1 MKKAITAI
9 IPTMAAVAAHA
20 AQLVV
25 GLVDVCPA
33 EGSSVPPAYVNA
45 FKAQGAEPRLLS
57 WTNDLAVI
65 NKMVEGIDLLMLCGG
80 EDVEP
85 ARYKTQPS
93 PKLGPVNKRR
103 DAFEWALLD
112 AAVKRRKPVFGI
124 CRGHQMINVYFG
136 GTLWQDLPSEFPVK
150 SVMHR
155 RRDAPDVPVHGLKVE
170 PDGFLFRI
178 FGEAEMRVNSS
189 HHQAVK
195 KLAPGFSICARSPD
209 GVVEAIADE
218 KRHVHGVQFHP
229 ERMFTRDAK
238 WGRLFKAVVDDAAR
252 AKEKN

>member
-1 MKKAITAI
+1 
-9 IPTMAAVAAHA
+9 
-20 AQLVV
+20 
-25 GLVDVCPA
+25 
-33 EGSSVPPAYVNA
+33 
-45 FKAQGAEPRLLS
+45 
-57 WTNDLAVI
+57 
-65 NKMVEGIDLLMLCGG
+65 
-80 EDVEP
+80 
-85 ARYKTQPS
+85 
-93 PKLGPVNKRR
+93 
-103 DAFEWALLD
+103 
-112 AAVKRRKPVFGI
+112 
-124 CRGHQMINVYFG
+124 MINVYFG

-218 KRHVHGVQFHP
+218 TRHVHGVQFHP